1 MSYSEATVSCSEKP
15 ASYWEA
21 TASSCAVAGSGAP
34 LRLFASTFEP
44 QRLLELRPARCRID
58 SAPKC
63 RILTYVSKRG
73 LQLTQN
79 GGWEHPPQRERT

>member
-21 TASSCAVAGSGAP
+21 TAS
-34 LRLFASTFEP
+34 STFEP